1 MSLRIRLARGGAKKR
16 PYYRIVVADSR
27 MPRDGRFI
35 ERVGSYNPML
45 PKDHSDRIVLKEDR
59 IKHWLSVGA
68 QPSDR
73 VARFLGTA
81 EIAAVPAVPEQTKK
95 NQPKAKAQER
105 LREAEEKTAEAVAA
119 PAEEAPVEEAA
130 PAEEAV
136 AEEAAAEEAP
146 AEQAAA
152 EEAAA
157 EETPAE
163 EAPAQEAPAEEAP
176 AEQAAAEEAPAEE
189 AAAEEAPAEG
199 AAAEEAPAE
208 EAPAEEEAK
217 K

>member
-45 PKDHSDRIVLKEDR
+45 PKDHSGRIMLKEDR

-73 VARFLGTA
+73 VARFLGAA
-81 EIAAVPAVPEQTKK
+81 EMAAVPAIPEQTKK
-95 NQPKAKAQER
+95 NKPKAKAQER
-105 LREAEEKTAEAVAA
+105 LREAEEKAAEAAA
-119 PAEEAPVEEAA
+119 APPAEETPAKEAPT
-130 PAEEAV
+130 
-136 AEEAAAEEAP
+136 EEAAAEV
-146 AEQAAA
+146 AAA
-152 EEAAA
+152 EV
-157 EETPAE
+157 
-163 EAPAQEAPAEEAP
+163 APAEE
-176 AEQAAAEEAPAEE
+176 AAAEEAPAEE
-189 AAAEEAPAEG
+189 AAAEEAPAEEAPAEE
-199 AAAEEAPAE
+199 AAAEEAAPEEAPAE
-208 EAPAEEEAK
+208 EVPAEEEAK